1 MGLSIAERKAQL
13 RERLQGR
20 RRALSRQQ
28 RQEADHA
35 IHARLLEQPEVERA
49 GVVFCYVSA
58 GAEVNTRPTIDAL
71 REQGKTVV
79 IPVLVGGAGNEM
91 IAAGFDGWETLIP
104 GQLGI
109 LAPREPVAWR
119 GDIDLCLTPGLGF
132 TPDGKRLGLGKGY
145 YDAWFAAH
153 PGVVKSAL
161 CYECQL
167 AGAVPATARDVPVDK
182 IITEKRV
189 ISVAGGA
196 AD

>member
-1 MGLSIAERKAQL
+1 MGLSIAERKARL
-13 RERLQGR
+13 RECLQGR

-28 RQEADHA
+28 RQEADQA
-35 IHARLLEQPEVERA
+35 IHARLLELPEVERA

-58 GAEVNTRPTIDAL
+58 GAEVNTRPVIDAL
-71 REQGKTVV
+71 RARGKTVV
-79 IPVLVGGAGNEM
+79 IPVPAGGAGNEM
-91 IAAGFDGWETLIP
+91 IAARFDGWETLIP

-109 LAPREPVAWR
+109 LTPRAPVAWR
-119 GDIDLCLTPGLGF
+119 GDIDLCVTPGLGF

-153 PGVVKSAL
+153 PGVIKSAL

-167 AGAVPATARDVPVDK
+167 VAAMPTTAQDVLMDK

-189 ISVAGGA
+189 IPAAAGA